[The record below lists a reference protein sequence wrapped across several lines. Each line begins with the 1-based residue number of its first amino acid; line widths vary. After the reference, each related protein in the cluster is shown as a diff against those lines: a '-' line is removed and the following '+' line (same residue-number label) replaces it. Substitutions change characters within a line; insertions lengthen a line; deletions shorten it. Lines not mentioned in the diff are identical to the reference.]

1 MRFVDRERRVELEEF
16 LAAYVQTLA
25 NNDDAQEHDAA
36 PHVASAVPEQMRHDY
51 APNANLAGPSNSGP
65 EPQSFSGTGTG
76 MRLPPSQP
84 HVPTLHGQPTS
95 ALPITSP
102 HEMAKAFE
110 VVRALE
116 ELFEHSLERAGKAE
130 GPKSN
135 ATDAASNEVYFANL
149 LSSDF
154 LSRGFV
160 YLNLALTMAQIH
172 RYNVTV
178 NFVQRAV
185 AQFSKR
191 LELSPDGSRVRWK
204 AATPL
209 PTSPSRPAL
218 TEACVV
224 ANAAASAGQQSG
236 NADEVLAAKGRVP
249 SLSTETDSRSG
260 SGSGT
265 GSSSQQPSGLLAK
278 SIAQSNSTAPTSV
291 PSSGRAS
298 LQQQQKATS
307 RPRRPTAA
315 VLQPMHYFRTDSVPL
330 GVAPKMPSAP
340 AALTHTSPRLRQ
352 NVALP
357 SPVQES
363 GSSTGSAGQVLSA
376 TNLREHDRLQAGAAR
391 ASSRSRRTDQ
401 QTSDVP
407 MKSIGTGTLV
417 FYKNGDFCTDL
428 TTEAEP
434 VSPPALPPYVPNS
447 ERHPSVILGL
457 GAARNPTSD
466 PESSGDSNDVEMSS
480 SNNDDGLKVN
490 IGQSLSAQ
498 SGSASHTSSLARLQ
512 ASGMTDAI
520 PSDFF
525 TIVVNTKQVR
535 HKRALTHEDS
545 EAEASTTSPAA
556 NGFPFF
562 PPPLKRPR
570 LDRNVSSLEVI
581 STEQIHHEA
590 KSAQRAALELAG
602 IVVDS
607 SSDGAKSPEEWSY
620 GQVVSLAAYFS
631 SGHADGMLTRDPR
644 SQLTRSSLSAHGRL
658 HNSHAPRR
666 MRPHHVP
673 RDLSITPSPPHDDYL
688 ISLAAPSHAWAPVE
702 SGFHS
707 SGRSLDPAD
716 PSTLLARRTPLAHVY
731 GSTTNGS
738 MSTGDERPISLDEM
752 VDLPRA

>member
-1 MRFVDRERRVELEEF
+1 MLPTHNGCATDRLRPIGSERRVELEEF

-25 NNDDAQEHDAA
+25 NNDGAQEYDAA
-36 PHVASAVPEQMRHDY
+36 PHVASAIPEQMRHEY

-84 HVPTLHGQPTS
+84 HVPTLHVQPTN

-102 HEMAKAFE
+102 NEMAKAFE

-116 ELFEHSLERAGKAE
+116 ELFEHSLERASKAE
-130 GPKSN
+130 DPKAN
-135 ATDAASNEVYFANL
+135 AADAASNEVYFANL
-149 LSSDF
+149 LSTDF

-204 AATPL
+204 GATPL
-209 PTSPSRPAL
+209 STSSPSRPAL
-218 TEACVV
+218 TEARVV
-224 ANAAASAGQQSG
+224 ANAAASAGEQSG
-236 NADEVLAAKGRVP
+236 HSDEALAAKGRLP

-265 GSSSQQPSGLLAK
+265 GSSSQQPSNLLAK

-291 PSSGRAS
+291 PSSGRTS
-298 LQQQQKATS
+298 LQQQQQQQKGTS

-330 GVAPKMPSAP
+330 GVTPKMPTAP
-340 AALTHTSPRLRQ
+340 AALNRTTPRLRQ
-352 NVALP
+352 DLPLP

-363 GSSTGSAGQVLSA
+363 VSSTGSVGQVLSA

-391 ASSRSRRTDQ
+391 ASSRGLRTDQ
-401 QTSDVP
+401 QTSDAP

-428 TTEAEP
+428 TTEVEP
-434 VSPPALPPYVPNS
+434 VSPPALPPHVPEAS
-447 ERHPSVILGL
+447 RHGSLVLGL
-457 GAARNPTSD
+457 GDDQNLTSS
-466 PESSGDSNDVEMSS
+466 PEGYDVEMSS
-480 SNNDDGLKVN
+480 SNDDGLKVN
-490 IGQSLSAQ
+490 LGQSLSGQ
-498 SGSASHTSSLARLQ
+498 SGSDSHTSSLARLQ

-535 HKRALTHEDS
+535 RHKRAPPTHEL
-545 EAEASTTSPAA
+545 STAVT
-556 NGFPFF
+556 GFPFF

-570 LDRNVSSLEVI
+570 LDRNISSLEVI

-590 KSAQRAALELAG
+590 KSARRDALELAG

-607 SSDGAKSPEEWSY
+607 SSDEAKSPEQWSY
-620 GQVVSLAAYFS
+620 GQVVSLAACFS
-631 SGHADGMLTRDPR
+631 LVGMRI
-644 SQLTRSSLSAHGRL
+644 GC
-658 HNSHAPRR
+658 
-666 MRPHHVP
+666 
-673 RDLSITPSPPHDDYL
+673 
-688 ISLAAPSHAWAPVE
+688 
-702 SGFHS
+702 
-707 SGRSLDPAD
+707 
-716 PSTLLARRTPLAHVY
+716 
-731 GSTTNGS
+731 
-738 MSTGDERPISLDEM
+738 
-752 VDLPRA
+752 